1 MVDGRDEGAFVLLG
15 EISTRICKS
24 GSLNAAYLKISHAPC
39 SDWNADVADSL
50 GPAMTG
56 HFRHS
61 NGKVRGAHPLDP
73 RLLANLTHVAGH
85 LQARQQIRIAWH
97 VACVGFAD
105 AICPIRS
112 FECRPLLHELIP
124 NGRLT
129 FHTAREILS
138 YALIW
143 FQIEPTLL
151 GNAVADGFKLE
162 VGHVVSDR
170 NGQLHDKRQR
180 RNGDH
185 HLSAL
190 GVPRSLR

>member
-1 MVDGRDEGAFVLLG
+1 
-15 EISTRICKS
+15 
-24 GSLNAAYLKISHAPC
+24 
-39 SDWNADVADSL
+39 
-50 GPAMTG
+50 
-56 HFRHS
+56 
-61 NGKVRGAHPLDP
+61 
-73 RLLANLTHVAGH
+73 
-85 LQARQQIRIAWH
+85 
-97 VACVGFAD
+97 
-105 AICPIRS
+105 
-112 FECRPLLHELIP
+112 
-124 NGRLT
+124 
-129 FHTAREILS
+129 
-138 YALIW
+138 LIW